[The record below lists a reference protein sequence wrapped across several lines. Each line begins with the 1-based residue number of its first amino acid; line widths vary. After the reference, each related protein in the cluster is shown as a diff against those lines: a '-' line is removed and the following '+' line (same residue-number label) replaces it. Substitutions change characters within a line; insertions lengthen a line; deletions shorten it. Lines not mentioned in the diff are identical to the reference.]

1 MLEAPPPIRAD
12 DLARHLRT
20 AALGRRLH
28 LHETLAST
36 NDEAQRL
43 AREGAAHGTT
53 VIAEGQE
60 RGRGRLGR
68 VWASPARTNLYLSAV
83 LRPHLPPA
91 RVAELPLAAAV
102 AVADA
107 LAELGITAG
116 IKWPNDLLVDDRKI
130 AGILGEAAFSNDEVR
145 FAVIGIGVNLNATA
159 ADLPEEV
166 RPLATS
172 ARDLLGRP
180 VDRAAFA
187 ASLLGHLE
195 TWCGRLE
202 AEGFAPVGARWR
214 EGSVTLGR
222 RVRVAAV
229 ERTFEGEAVAI
240 DDTGAL
246 LVHTEAGIE
255 RVLSGDVTRVRP
267 VESR

>member
-1 MLEAPPPIRAD
+1 VLEAPPPIRAD

-28 LHETLAST
+28 LHEALAST

-43 AREGAAHGTT
+43 AREGAAHGTA
-53 VIAEGQE
+53 VIAEAQE

-68 VWASPARTNLYLSAV
+68 AWASPARKNLYLSVV
-83 LRPHLPPA
+83 LRPLLPPA
-91 RVAELPLAAAV
+91 RVAELPLVAAV
-102 AVADA
+102 AVAEA
-107 LAELGITAG
+107 LGDLGIAAG

-130 AGILGEAAFSNDEVR
+130 AGILGEAAFAADAVR
-145 FAVIGIGVNLNATA
+145 FAVLGIGVNLNATV

-166 RPLATS
+166 RPLATT
-172 ARDLLGRP
+172 ARELLGRP

-195 TWCGRLE
+195 AWYGRLV
-202 AEGFAPVGARWR
+202 AEGFAPVAARWR
-214 EGSVTLGR
+214 KGSATLGR
-222 RVRVAAV
+222 RVRVAEL
-229 ERTFEGEAVAI
+229 ERTFEGEAVDI

-246 LVHTEAGIE
+246 LVRTGAGIE
-255 RVLSGDVTRVRP
+255 RILSGDVTRVRP